1 MKKKK
6 EKKKNEMREEKKN
19 RQNVTGRLSSLSFVK
34 LMTHK
39 TCISSSHLL

>member
-6 EKKKNEMREEKKN
+6 EKKKNEMREKKN

>member
-6 EKKKNEMREEKKN
+6 EKKKNEMREKKN

-39 TCISSSHLL
+39 TCISSSHLS